1 MHGSVGK
8 FSERLLAELN
18 RHNYVTPTNYL
29 ELTGGYE
36 TLLYEKRKE
45 LKDAA
50 DRLRNG
56 LWKID
61 DTRDKVAVMKLELN
75 VKREKLALQQV
86 SPRAG
91 SNGFEGLRCSGQS
104 NLAADSGI

>member
-61 DTRDKVAVMKLELN
+61 DTREKVADMKIELN
-75 VKREKLALQQV
+75 KKRAKLAIQQV
-86 SPRAG
+86 RNHS
-91 SNGFEGLRCSGQS
+91 
-104 NLAADSGI
+104 